1 MARLEFGSRQAEN
14 AAKLAVYDRLAAGDA
29 KSAAA
34 DEKNQIAQ
42 QKLEFEQRFKEAEQ
56 QRKLNTAEA
65 HIGISKAREELQQRA
80 MDLNDRMAEVKMKE
94 MNQAI
99 SAKEAELALR
109 EHNLAQ
115 STKITDQT
123 TKMWGEIEQAKDS
136 KGLISPSALRDI
148 KLKYL
153 DAAHH
158 PNNVKQLEYEQN
170 QWNLAQA
177 AAASTKGLGT
187 TTIVTKGPNGGEVRA
202 TVPNPPPG
210 SPEFQALLSKHD
222 QLVAGLKDASG
233 NYLSGDALKAQVAL
247 INPVKAQLKFAQL
260 DDTGQPI
267 PGQPVP
273 VPSPTPSPG
282 AYEPGDLAQPESLS
296 PTSHT
301 AVSSISALD
310 DDWIPPSKRAQ
321 DVPAGDV
328 AQSEADSP
336 TSHTPVADIHDLANA
351 AIARGLHP
359 DLVKQRLI
367 QLGGDPDK
375 LNF

>member
-1 MARLEFGSRQAEN
+1 MGSDRIPGGDHGG
-14 AAKLAVYDRLAAGDA
+14 DRLNRMLIYNQLANGDPKA
-29 KSAAA
+29 AAA
-34 DEKNQIAQ
+34 DEKNKIAQ
-42 QKLEFEQRFKEAEQ
+42 QRLQFEQDFKLAQEKRRADS
-56 QRKLNTAEA
+56 AEA
-65 HIGISKAREELQQRA
+65 HVGISKAREELQQRA
-80 MDLNDRMAEVKMKE
+80 MDLNDRMAEIKMKE

-222 QLVAGLKDASG
+222 QLVAGLKDSSG

-267 PGQPVP
+267 PGQPAPVAVVPTSAPSETVPAAAVVP
-273 VPSPTPSPG
+273 VAT
-282 AYEPGDLAQPESLS
+282 
-296 PTSHT
+296 
-301 AVSSISALD
+301 
-310 DDWIPPSKRAQ
+310 
-321 DVPAGDV
+321 PAGAPPAAVVVPDAAAAHLV
-328 AQSEADSP
+328 QNPHLADEFDAKYGEGASAKIL
-336 TSHTPVADIHDLANA
+336 TPPAPA
-351 AIARGLHP
+351 P
-359 DLVKQRLI
+359 
-367 QLGGDPDK
+367 
-375 LNF
+375 